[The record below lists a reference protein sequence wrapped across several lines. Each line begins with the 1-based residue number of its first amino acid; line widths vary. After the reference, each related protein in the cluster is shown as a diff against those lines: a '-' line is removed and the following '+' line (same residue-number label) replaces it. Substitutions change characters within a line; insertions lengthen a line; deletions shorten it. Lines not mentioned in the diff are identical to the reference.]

1 MWYLQI
7 REDYDV
13 TIKKNKVGLY
23 VFVTKYKIICEV
35 KKDTEECVGYAD
47 INFFKLREIVYIC
60 YICLITSVNE
70 CIRNSSQCLPLER
83 NLAAGLSTGRL
94 FIEYPILSS

>member
-35 KKDTEECVGYAD
+35 KKDTEGCVGYAD
-47 INFFKLREIVYIC
+47 INF
-60 YICLITSVNE
+60 SN
-70 CIRNSSQCLPLER
+70 
-83 NLAAGLSTGRL
+83 
-94 FIEYPILSS
+94 